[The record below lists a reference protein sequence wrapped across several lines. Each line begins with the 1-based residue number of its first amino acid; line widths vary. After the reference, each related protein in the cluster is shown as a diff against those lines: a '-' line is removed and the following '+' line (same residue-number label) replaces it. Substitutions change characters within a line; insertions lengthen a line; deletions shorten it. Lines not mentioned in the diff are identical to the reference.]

1 MITERQKVILETVVR
16 EYVTSASPVSS
27 QVLEERYDFGICPAT
42 IRSEMQKLVQDGF
55 LCQPHTSAGRIP
67 TDKGYRF
74 FVNKILENEKIK
86 TKKVSK
92 VEKVLE
98 KEKEDTFK
106 LIFHLSRFLAKNSSS
121 LAIIHLLRRELSWKE
136 GWEEILKEPEFEE
149 KDFVSGF
156 SNLLESFEAYIDN
169 INTGSKITIYIGEE
183 NPFTRADSFS
193 IISSRCLFPDNE
205 EGTISL
211 LGPKRMA
218 YKENID
224 LINSVVK
231 LLEQL

>member
-1 MITERQKVILETVVR
+1 MITERQKIILETVIR

-27 QVLEERYDFGICPAT
+27 QFLEERYDFGVCPAT
-42 IRSEMQKLVQDGF
+42 IRSEMQKLAQEGF

-86 TKKVSK
+86 TRKTSK
-92 VEKVLE
+92 VEEVLE
-98 KEKEDTFK
+98 QEKEDTFK
-106 LIFHLSRFLAKNSSS
+106 LIFHLSRFLARNSSS
-121 LAIIHLLRRELSWKE
+121 LAIIHLFQRELSWKE

-156 SNLLESFEAYIDN
+156 SKLLENFEGDSGRISPS
-169 INTGSKITIYIGEE
+169 SKITIYIGEE
-183 NPFTRADSFS
+183 NPFTRSDGFS

-218 YKENID
+218 YKENIN

>member
-1 MITERQKVILETVVR
+1 MITERQKIILETVIR

-27 QVLEERYDFGICPAT
+27 QFLEERYDFGICPAT
-42 IRSEMQKLVQDGF
+42 IRSEMQKLAQEGF

-86 TKKVSK
+86 TKKTSK
-92 VEKVLE
+92 VEEVLE
-98 KEKEDTFK
+98 QEKEDTFK

-121 LAIIHLLRRELSWKE
+121 LAIVHLFQRELSWKE

-156 SNLLESFEAYIDN
+156 SKLLENFEGDSKR
-169 INTGSKITIYIGEE
+169 INSGSKITIYIGEE
-183 NPFTRADSFS
+183 NPFTRADGFS

-218 YKENID
+218 YKENIN

-231 LLEQL
+231 LLEEL